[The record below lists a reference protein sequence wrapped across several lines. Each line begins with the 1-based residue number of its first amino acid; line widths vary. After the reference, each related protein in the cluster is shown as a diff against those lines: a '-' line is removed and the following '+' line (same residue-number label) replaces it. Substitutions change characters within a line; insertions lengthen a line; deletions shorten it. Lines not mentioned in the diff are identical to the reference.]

1 MFTGTPEELN
11 RLETQA
17 RNIAGRI
24 AMLLDDLE
32 ALGLGN
38 ASGQI
43 HTPGGIIRQQPG
55 RGWVV
60 TDR

>member
-1 MFTGTPEELN
+1 MFTGTPEELQQ
-11 RLETQA
+11 REAQA

-32 ALGLGN
+32 ALGLGP
-38 ASGQI
+38 ASGQL
-43 HTPGGIIRQQPG
+43 HTPGGLIRQQPG

-60 TDR
+60 TNR

>member
-1 MFTGTPEELN
+1 MFTGTPAEL
-11 RLETQA
+11 RQRESQA

-32 ALGLGN
+32 ALGLGP
-38 ASGQI
+38 AAGQL
-43 HTPGGIIRQQPG
+43 HTPGGVIRQQPG
-55 RGWVV
+55 RGWSV

>member
-1 MFTGTPEELN
+1 MFTGTPDELKQ
-11 RLETQA
+11 REAQA
-17 RNIAGRI
+17 HNIAGRI

-32 ALGLGN
+32 ALGVG
-38 ASGQI
+38 APSGQI

-60 TDR
+60 TTR